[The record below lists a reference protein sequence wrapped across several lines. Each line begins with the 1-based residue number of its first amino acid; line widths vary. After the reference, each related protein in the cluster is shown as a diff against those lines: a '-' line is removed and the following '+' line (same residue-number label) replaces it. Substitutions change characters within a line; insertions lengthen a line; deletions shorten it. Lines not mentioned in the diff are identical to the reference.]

1 MVRHPFFV
9 MLSSLCSLPRRR
21 KDQTC
26 VKTSDDLAA
35 SLAARSNEL
44 CTIWYATAPANS
56 GQGAT
61 GGLSGKKQKNKTR

>member
-1 MVRHPFFV
+1 
-9 MLSSLCSLPRRR
+9 MLSSAPQERSDAREG
-21 KDQTC
+21 
-26 VKTSDDLAA
+26 DDLAA